1 MEVVSEMGRIRR
13 DCHIQ
18 AGSGFP
24 PSTQTADSGAS
35 LLRTA
40 GRGVFEAA

>member
-1 MEVVSEMGRIRR
+1 MEVASEMGRMRR

-24 PSTQTADSGAS
+24 PSTQAADSGAS
-35 LLRTA
+35 SVRTA
-40 GRGVFEAA
+40 GQGVFEAA